1 LPAGGSGSYFFQLV
15 ERWWLA
21 AHKLGSISRGVAW
34 GPAEDQSRSLIMAF
48 YELRQY
54 VIREGKMEAWLKCM
68 EEEIIPFQIAKGM
81 VITGSYRGETDNSV
95 YVWTRRF
102 ESEEERERL
111 YKAVYESDHWKNN
124 ISPKVGE
131 LIDRSQIK
139 VQRIVPT
146 RLSTSQ

>member
-1 LPAGGSGSYFFQLV
+1 
-15 ERWWLA
+15 
-21 AHKLGSISRGVAW
+21 
-34 GPAEDQSRSLIMAF
+34 MAF

-81 VITGSYRGETDNSV
+81 VITGSYRGEADDSV
-95 YVWTRRF
+95 YVWMRRF

-111 YKAVYESDHWKNN
+111 YKAVYENDHWKNN

-146 RLSTSQ
+146 RLSVSQ